1 LEPWEIF
8 KLGLVL
14 VLLVM
19 SAFFSGSEA
28 ALFSLTRIHLLR
40 LQKDG
45 RGFAAVVGRL
55 LDRPRRLIITIV
67 MGNEAINVLSSSL
80 FTALCVTWW
89 PAGGQYVALAVM
101 TPVVLLAC
109 EIIPKTVA
117 LSSPEVSARLV
128 ARPISFFVWLLAPV
142 RVVILWLL
150 AQSQRLLGVES
161 VYRSDPVAEADF
173 LTWVDSGYR
182 HGQVS
187 RQERDWIHRI
197 LALKD
202 KHVSEIMTPRT
213 ELFSV
218 AVDTPLD
225 QIRRLVREAGHYHL
239 LVTGRD
245 QDDVVGL
252 LHAKDLLRLETET
265 GPDVRS
271 LIRTPLFVPELRPV
285 ASVFDD
291 LRTQRMQMAVVV
303 DEYGGVAGLVTMN
316 DVLGRLFE
324 RSEGSSLLGFPFLR
338 PLGPGRWLVNP
349 RWPAASFAE
358 RFGKPLP
365 EGDYETMGG
374 FVLASLGRLP
384 EPGESVVW
392 DGFTLTVTGREGTR
406 LTGLRLEVADG

>member
-1 LEPWEIF
+1 MEPWEIF
-8 KLGLVL
+8 RLGLVL
-14 VLLVM
+14 ALLLM

-67 MGNEAINVLSSSL
+67 MGNEAINVLASSL
-80 FTALCVTWW
+80 FTALCVVWW
-89 PAGGQYVALAVM
+89 PAGGQYVALAVL
-101 TPVVLLAC
+101 TPIVLLAC

-117 LSSPEVSARLV
+117 LSSPELTARVVS
-128 ARPISFFVWLLAPV
+128 RPISFFVWLMAPV

-150 AQSQRLLGVES
+150 ARSQRLLGVES
-161 VYRSDPVAEADF
+161 SYRTEPVAEADF
-173 LTWVDSGYR
+173 LTWVDSGYH

-213 ELFSV
+213 EFFSV
-218 AVDTPLD
+218 DVDTPLD
-225 QIRRLVREAGHYHL
+225 TLRRMVREAGHYHL
-239 LVTGRD
+239 LVTGQD

-252 LHAKDLLRLETET
+252 LNAKDLLRPEAET
-265 GPDVRS
+265 GLDVQS
-271 LIRTPLFVPELRPV
+271 LLRTPLFVPELRSV

-324 RSEGSSLLGFPFLR
+324 RSEGSSLLGPPFLR
-338 PLGPGRWLVNP
+338 PVGPGRWLVNP

-358 RFGKPLP
+358 RFGRPLP
-365 EGDYETMGG
+365 EGDYETVGG

-384 EPGESVVW
+384 EPGESVTW

-406 LTGLRLEVADG
+406 LTGLRLETADG